1 MSYFDEDEVEE
12 IAEGEVKVNPK
23 GITATVNLPD
33 SALESIG
40 AGIAYRLEQSISRRI
55 EKAVME
61 KMNQIVDEGVRK
73 VIGERAEELVREA
86 IEKPR
91 QKTNE
96 WGSPTGPTVTFAE
109 LIPGIVDS
117 YLNTKVDDKGT
128 VSYHSSDNKKTR
140 ASWIIATMVREH
152 IEPVTTQAVANITK
166 QARDV
171 VAQKIA
177 AFVSEQMVP
186 AIEMKKG

>member
-1 MSYFDEDEVEE
+1 MNYFDEEEMEE
-12 IAEGEVKVNPK
+12 IAEGEMKVSPN

-40 AGIAYRLEQSISRRI
+40 AGIAHRLEISISRRI
-55 EKAVME
+55 EKAVMAKVSE
-61 KMNQIVDEGVRK
+61 LVDDGVRK
-73 VIGERAEELVREA
+73 VIGDRAEALVRE
-86 IEKPR
+86 ILEKPR

-96 WGSPTGPTVTFAE
+96 WGTPTGPAVTFAE
-109 LIPGIVDS
+109 LIPGIVSS
-117 YLNTKVDDKGT
+117 YLNAMVNDKGIA
-128 VSYHSSDNKKTR
+128 DNYSGNKVTR
-140 ASWIIATMVREH
+140 AAWIIATLVRQH
-152 IEPVTTQAVANITK
+152 VEPVTANAVATVAK

-186 AIEMKKG
+186 AIDAKRL